1 MGKHVYHKVKCKIL
15 VHSVLQEEGEDENND
30 ILSPYHDDES
40 NGIFSSHHDDAI
52 SSFFLDS

>member
-40 NGIFSSHHDDAI
+40 NGIFSSHHDDAH
-52 SSFFLDS
+52 F